1 MTGTNDLHEERLR
14 ARFAV
19 PHTLAI
25 RPSQADPELALV
37 VEDERSE
44 SFARLWRAGAAPS
57 GALPFPVAVGAI
69 IAGEGDGWIVDL
81 ADGGGSEVGSLVATS
96 LDGAERVDLTP
107 GREPFVLR
115 GLEAS
120 ADGSLVLASIVDEE
134 GYHLLAIPAR
144 PWGPA
149 TLVHRTSAEAWY
161 GQPSADGRLASY
173 DTTDHNPGVRRAAV
187 SVFEVASG
195 EPVAVLDDLPAGPVR
210 AVRFSSEPGDERLL
224 VATER
229 TGFARPAVWDPL
241 SGARTDFDAPELR
254 GEVIPLDWHAASGRI
269 LAIQVEDGI
278 QRLLEFDERTGGH
291 RVVATG
297 GSFANPD
304 VADVHAFQ
312 WASWYRGDG
321 GITLLRSAWDVPLH
335 AELLGPD
342 GGTSAGLPPA
352 ATPPGVAFTSRMV
365 PSADG
370 TPVQLWLGLPEDRE
384 PVGTVLEVH
393 GGPNLVFLDEYSPSA
408 QAWIDA
414 GFAYATV
421 NYRGSVTFGRAFREG
436 FWGSGGDR
444 EIEDIAAAVGWLRE
458 QGLGDPASTFIT
470 GASFGGHLTLLS
482 LGRLPELFAGGFA
495 HVAIADWEAAIAAMN
510 PAVRGVWQTW
520 VPPEAVPRY
529 SAVSYLDRVRG
540 SVWINQGALDTRT
553 PVVGVQR
560 FVDEL
565 AARGGDVVLR
575 IFDGGHE
582 PTGLEL
588 LESEQRIMIELAHRA
603 LDGRRWSDGAERPTA
618 AAPLDHS

>member
-1 MTGTNDLHEERLR
+1 MTGTHDLQDETLR

-19 PHTLAI
+19 PHTLAV
-25 RPSQADPELALV
+25 RPAQADPDLALV
-37 VEDERSE
+37 VEDQRAE
-44 SFARLWRAGAAPS
+44 SFARLWRVGEAP
-57 GALPFPVAVGAI
+57 GEELPFPVAVGAI
-69 IAGEGDGWIVDL
+69 IAGDGNGWIVDL

-96 LDGAERVDLTP
+96 LDGSRRVDLTP

-120 ADGSLVLASIVDEE
+120 ADGSLVLASIVDEQ

-149 TLVHRTSAEAWY
+149 SVVHHTAAEAWY
-161 GQPSADGRLASY
+161 GQPSADGRLASM

-195 EPVAVLDDLPAGPVR
+195 APVAVLDDLPAGPVR
-210 AVRFSSEPGDERLL
+210 AVRFSPEPGDERLL

-229 TGFARPAVWDPL
+229 TGYVRPAIWDPL
-241 SGARTDFDAPELR
+241 TGERVDFEASDLE
-254 GEVIPLDWHAASGRI
+254 GEVIPLDWHAADGRI
-269 LAIQVEDGI
+269 LAVHVFDGI
-278 QRLLEFDERTGGH
+278 QRLLEFDERTGAH
-291 RVVATG
+291 RVVRVG

-304 VADVHAFQ
+304 VADLHAFQ
-312 WASWYRGDG
+312 WSSWYRRDG
-321 GITLLRSAWDVPLH
+321 GVVALRSAWDVPLH
-335 AELLGPD
+335 AELIDQD
-342 GGTSAGLPPA
+342 GTVTVALPPA
-352 ATPPGVAFTSRMV
+352 ATPPGVPFTSHMV

-370 TPVQLWLGLPEDRE
+370 VPVQVWLGLPSGRA
-384 PVGTVLEVH
+384 PLGTVLEVH
-393 GGPNLVFLDEYSPSA
+393 GGPNLVFLDEYNPSA

-421 NYRGSVTFGRAFREG
+421 NYRGSVTFGQAFREG

-444 EIEDIAAAVGWLRE
+444 EIDDIAAAVGWLRE

-495 HVAIADWEAAIAAMN
+495 HVAVADWEAAIAAMN

-520 VPPEAVPRY
+520 VPPEAVARY
-529 SAVSYLDRVRG
+529 SAVSYVDRVRG
-540 SVWINQGALDTRT
+540 SAWINQGALDTRT

-560 FVDEL
+560 FVDEI

-588 LESEQRIMIELAHRA
+588 LESEQRIMIELAHRT
-603 LDGRRWSDGAERPTA
+603 LDGRRWSDGAERPASA
-618 AAPLDHS
+618 AGASSI

>member
-1 MTGTNDLHEERLR
+1 MTVTIDQLDQRMR

-19 PHTLAI
+19 AHTLAI
-25 RPSQADPELALV
+25 RPAQADPELALV
-37 VEDERSE
+37 IEDQRSE
-44 SFARLWRAGAAPS
+44 SRARLWRAGDVP
-57 GALPFPVAVGAI
+57 GAELPFPVAVGAI
-69 IAGEGDGWIVDL
+69 IAGQGSEWIVDL
-81 ADGGGSEVGSLVATS
+81 ADGGGSEVGTLVATS
-96 LDGAERVDLTP
+96 LDGEQRVDLTP

-115 GLEAS
+115 GLETS
-120 ADGSLVLASIVDEE
+120 ADGSLVLASIVDDE

-149 TLVHRTSAEAWY
+149 SVVHHTSAEAWY
-161 GQPSADGRLASY
+161 GQLSADGRLASM

-187 SVFEVASG
+187 SVFDIASG
-195 EPVAVLDDLPAGPVR
+195 DLIAVLNDMPAGPVR
-210 AVRFSSEPGDERLL
+210 AVRFSPDGGDERLL
-224 VATER
+224 VATEQ
-229 TGFARPAVWDPL
+229 TGYVRPAIWDPRN
-241 SGARTDFDAPELR
+241 GARTDYSAPDLR
-254 GEVIPLDWHAASGRI
+254 GEVIPLDWHPATGRI
-269 LAIQVEDGI
+269 LVAHVEDGI
-278 QRLLEFDERTGGH
+278 QRLLEIDEQTGEH
-291 RVVATG
+291 HVVRTG

-312 WASWYRGDG
+312 WASWYRPDG
-321 GITLLRSAWDVPLH
+321 GITALRSAWDRPLH
-335 AELLGPD
+335 AELIDTD
-342 GGTSAGLPPA
+342 GAGTPGLPPA
-352 ATPPGVAFTSRMV
+352 ATPPGVPFTSRMV

-370 TPVQLWLGLPEDRE
+370 TPVQVWLGLPAGRE
-384 PVGTVLEVH
+384 PLGTVLEVH
-393 GGPNLVFLDEYSPSA
+393 GGPNLVFLDEYNPSA

-421 NYRGSVTFGRAFREG
+421 NYRGSVTFGQTFREG

-444 EIEDIAAAVGWLRE
+444 EIEDIAAAVGWLRDR
-458 QGLGDPASTFIT
+458 GLGQPDSTFIT

-495 HVAIADWEAAIAAMN
+495 HVAVADWQAAIAAMN

-520 VPPEAVPRY
+520 VPPEAVARY
-529 SAVSYLDRVRG
+529 SAVSYVDQVRG
-540 SVWINQGALDTRT
+540 SAWINQGALDTRT
-553 PVVGVQR
+553 PLVGVQR

-588 LESEQRIMIELAHRA
+588 LESEQRIMVELALRT
-603 LDGRRWSDGAERPTA
+603 LDGRRWSDGNKRVVASAEDA
-618 AAPLDHS
+618 